1 MKNMMRI
8 MLGAT
13 LCALLVFPAVCFG
26 AGALEKLQGP
36 WVVAVEETIEANP
49 DMAEGIKASDGKE
62 FKAMLV
68 QELSAIK
75 FTFDVA
81 AKTLA
86 SEGHNVPHAVQPFE
100 ASNETDTAVDVASGG
115 ETHRLTLTATGM
127 DMALDNS
134 GIIKL
139 KRP

>member
-8 MLGAT
+8 LLGTT
-13 LCALLVFPAVCFG
+13 LCMLLVFPAVCFG

-36 WVVAVEETIEANP
+36 WVVAVEETIQANP
-49 DMAEGIKASDGKE
+49 DMAEGIKANNGNE

-68 QELSAIK
+68 EDLSAIK
-75 FTFDVA
+75 FSFDVA
-81 AKTLA
+81 AKTLT
-86 SEGHNVPHAVQPFE
+86 SEGHNVPKAVQPFE

-115 ETHRLTLTATGM
+115 ETHRLTLTPNGM

-134 GIIKL
+134 GVIKL